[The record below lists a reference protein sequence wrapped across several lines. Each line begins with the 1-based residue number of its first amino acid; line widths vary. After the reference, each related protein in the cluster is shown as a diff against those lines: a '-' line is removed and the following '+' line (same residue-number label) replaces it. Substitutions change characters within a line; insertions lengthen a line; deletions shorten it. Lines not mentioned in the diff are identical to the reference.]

1 MSGLSE
7 REKAALRYYIG
18 DVSGSDPFWSDPKA
32 YVVLN
37 ALFFPGI
44 ATERA
49 RAAEGKRLNPA
60 ILDDT
65 DRLTELFSTLFSAF
79 RHSAAETERHSFRVE
94 RESDFQLCQ
103 AAGAALSFTSTSKAG
118 FLSEYRDRLGIALM
132 RFTLPVGTLCID
144 VAEAL
149 DFYAKP
155 EEAEILIPPFSELSI
170 TALPLTDSEKLILD
184 SAGAP
189 PVRSCEVKVGGIR
202 RAGETV
208 KLPDGGA
215 KAGQRVFAAFNVGK
229 EPAKEDTVLFSEWK
243 RAYTIR
249 LNWLFTELLS

>member
-7 REKAALRYYIG
+7 REKSALRYYIG

-37 ALFFPGI
+37 SLFFPGI
-44 ATERA
+44 STERA

-65 DRLTELFSTLFSAF
+65 DRLTELFSALFSAF
-79 RHSAAETERHSFRVE
+79 RHSSAETERHSFRVE
-94 RESDFQLCQ
+94 RESDFLLCQ
-103 AAGAALSFTSTSKAG
+103 AAGATLSLTSTSIAG

-132 RFTLPVGTLCID
+132 RFTLPAGTVCID

-155 EEAEILIPPFSELSI
+155 EEAEILLPPFSELSM
-170 TALPLTDSEKLILD
+170 TNLPLTDSEKLILD

-202 RAGETV
+202 RSGEAV
-208 KLPDGGA
+208 QLPDGGA
-215 KAGQRVFAAFNVGK
+215 KAGQRVFAALSEGK
-229 EPAKEDTVLFSEWK
+229 EPPREDTALFSEWK
-243 RAYTIR
+243 RAYISR
-249 LNWLFTELLS
+249 LSRLFTELLS